1 MNQMCS
7 FPSQPL
13 SKKDKKL
20 FDSCSQK
27 RIARV
32 MREGQQ
38 VWIKRQGIEK
48 KPWGKRLHDRL
59 SFLFPAHFMKA
70 SPARDA
76 LGMNE
81 QEVRKIEAFKKAGIP
96 VPEILAID
104 GPALMISDVGQT
116 VQKQLDHLKKTDPE
130 AHEDLLVKCAE
141 ALGNVHHAGLV
152 HGRPHPR
159 DMFIKD
165 GKIGFFDFEE
175 EPEAIMPIS
184 TAQARDAWLLFFQ
197 ISAQSLDKTKTDNE
211 AFGAWKQ
218 QVSQETLAELEKIVR
233 FFSIFIAPLKL
244 ANLIYLGGDGKRMLS
259 AMEFLSSN
267 LKNRQKHERH

>member
-7 FPSQPL
+7 FPSQQL

-70 SPARDA
+70 SPVRDA

-116 VQKQLDHLKKTDPE
+116 VQKQLDHLKKTDPA

-141 ALGNVHHAGLV
+141 ALGKVHHAGLV

-267 LKNRQKHERH
+267 LKNRQKHERY

>member
-116 VQKQLDHLKKTDPE
+116 VQKQLDHLKKTDP
-130 AHEDLLVKCAE
+130 AVHENLLVKCAK